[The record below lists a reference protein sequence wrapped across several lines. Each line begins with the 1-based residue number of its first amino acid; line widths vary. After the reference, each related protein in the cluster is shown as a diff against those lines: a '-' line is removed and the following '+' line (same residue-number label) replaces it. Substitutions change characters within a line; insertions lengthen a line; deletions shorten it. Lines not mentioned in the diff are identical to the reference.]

1 MREENSAGGVVFYQN
16 RVLLLRK
23 KRGYWVLP
31 KGRIETGEDM
41 QTAALREV
49 QEESG
54 VRAAIVKYVGEI
66 NYTYKNQ
73 WTNYEWVVK
82 RVCWFL
88 MTAESNHCRPQT
100 EEGFSSAR
108 FLDGED
114 AVRLLRYDDER
125 RILIEALDQAQ
136 AEFPETFTGMDRG

>member
-1 MREENSAGGVVFYQN
+1 MREENSAGGVVFYHN

-31 KGRIETGEDM
+31 KGRIEAGEDM
-41 QTAALREV
+41 KTAALREV
-49 QEESG
+49 REESG
-54 VRAAIVKYVGEI
+54 VQAVIVKYVGEI

-88 MTAESNHCRPQT
+88 MKTQSRHCHPQA

-108 FLDGED
+108 FLKGED

-125 RILIEALDQAQ
+125 KILIEALKLAKT
-136 AEFPETFTGMDRG
+136 ALPTVFAVRE

>member
-1 MREENSAGGVVFYQN
+1 MREENSAGGVVFFQG

-31 KGRIETGEDM
+31 KGRIEPGEAM
-41 QTAALREV
+41 ETATLREV

-54 VRAAIVKYVGEI
+54 VQGEIVRYIGEI
-66 NYTYKNQ
+66 NYSYKNQ
-73 WTNYEWVVK
+73 WTGYEWVIK
-82 RVCWFL
+82 RVCWYL
-88 MTAESNHCRPQT
+88 MTARNGRCTPQL

-108 FLDGED
+108 FVSGEE

-125 RILIEALDQAQ
+125 KILMEALEMAG
-136 AEFPETFTGMDRG
+136 TGLKPATPCRD

>member
-1 MREENSAGGVVFYQN
+1 MREENSAGGVVFYQD

-31 KGRIETGEDM
+31 KGRIEAGEAM
-41 QTAALREV
+41 EAAALREV

-54 VRAAIVKYVGEI
+54 VQADIVSYIGEI

-82 RVCWFL
+82 RVCWYL
-88 MTAESNHCRPQT
+88 MTAASSHCRPQT
-100 EEGFSSAR
+100 EEGFSGAR
-108 FLDGED
+108 FLSGEE

-125 RILIEALDQAQ
+125 KILIEALSQAQ
-136 AEFPETFTGMDRG
+136 AEFPARFRRMDRR

>member
-1 MREENSAGGVVFYQN
+1 MREENSAGGVVIYRD

-31 KGRIETGEDM
+31 KGRIESGEEVAA
-41 QTAALREV
+41 AALREV
-49 QEESG
+49 REESG
-54 VRAAIVKYVGEI
+54 VRAAIVRYIGEI

-73 WTNYEWVVK
+73 WTDHQWVIK
-82 RVCWFL
+82 RVCWYL
-88 MTAESNHCRPQT
+88 MTAATSQCRPQT

-108 FLDGED
+108 FVSGEE

-125 RILIEALDQAQ
+125 KILIEGLRQAQ
-136 AEFPETFTGMDRG
+136 VEFPGVFAGME

>member
-1 MREENSAGGVVFYQN
+1 MREENSAGGVVFYQD

-31 KGRIETGEDM
+31 KGRIETGEKM
-41 QTAALREV
+41 ETAALREV

-54 VRAAIVKYVGEI
+54 VQATIVKYIGEI

-82 RVCWFL
+82 RVCWYL
-88 MTAESNHCRPQT
+88 MTADSNHCRPQM

-108 FLDGED
+108 FLNGAD

-125 RILIEALDQAQ
+125 KILIEALNQAQ
-136 AEFPETFTGMDRG
+136 AEFPGMFADMD

>member
-16 RVLLLRK
+16 KVLLLRK

-31 KGRIETGEDM
+31 KGRIEVGEDVE
-41 QTAALREV
+41 TAALREV
-49 QEESG
+49 KEESG
-54 VRAAIVKYVGEI
+54 VCADIVKYVGEI

-88 MTAESNHCRPQT
+88 MTARSSRCYPQT

-108 FLDGED
+108 FLSGED

-125 RILIEALDQAQ
+125 KILIEALEQAHLEFA
-136 AEFPETFTGMDRG
+136 AEFSGID

>member
-1 MREENSAGGVVFYQN
+1 MREENSAGGVVFYQD

-31 KGRIETGEDM
+31 KGRIEAGEDVR
-41 QTAALREV
+41 TAALREV
-49 QEESG
+49 REESG
-54 VRAAIVKYVGEI
+54 VQAAIIKYVGEI

-73 WTNYEWVVK
+73 WTDYEWVVK
-82 RVCWFL
+82 RVSWYL
-88 MTAESNHCRPQT
+88 MTTQSHHCRPQA

-108 FLDGED
+108 FLSGDD

-125 RILIEALDQAQ
+125 KILVEALKQAHL
-136 AEFPETFTGMDRG
+136 ALPDVFPLMD

>member
-31 KGRIETGEDM
+31 KGRIEAGEDIK
-41 QTAALREV
+41 TAALREV
-49 QEESG
+49 WEEAG
-54 VRAAIVKYVGEI
+54 VQATILKYVGEI

-73 WTNYEWVVK
+73 WTDYEWVVK
-82 RVCWFL
+82 RVCWYL
-88 MTAESNHCRPQT
+88 MKTQSHHCRPQI

-108 FLDGED
+108 FLKGED

-125 RILIEALDQAQ
+125 KILIEALRQAPT
-136 AEFPETFTGMDRG
+136 ALPTVFPDME

>member
-31 KGRIETGEDM
+31 KGRIEAGEDLE
-41 QTAALREV
+41 TAALREV
-49 QEESG
+49 REESG
-54 VRAAIVKYVGEI
+54 VRADIIKYVGDI
-66 NYTYKNQ
+66 HYTYKNQ
-73 WTNYEWVVK
+73 WTNYEWVMK

-88 MTAESNHCRPQT
+88 MTAQSSRCYPQM

-108 FLDGED
+108 FLSGED

-125 RILIEALDQAQ
+125 KILIEALSQAQ
-136 AEFPETFTGMDRG
+136 IEFSSVFSGKD

>member
-1 MREENSAGGVVFYQN
+1 MREENSAGGVVFYQD

-31 KGRIETGEDM
+31 KGRIESGEDM
-41 QTAALREV
+41 ETAALREV

-54 VRAAIVKYVGEI
+54 VRAHIIKYIGDI
-66 NYTYKNQ
+66 HYTYKNQ
-73 WTNYEWVVK
+73 WTNHEWVEK
-82 RVCWFL
+82 RVSWYL
-88 MTAESNHCRPQT
+88 MTAQSSRCCPQV

-125 RILIEALDQAQ
+125 RILVEALNQARLEFS
-136 AEFPETFTGMDRG
+136 AEFSCSERG

>member
-1 MREENSAGGVVFYQN
+1 MREENSAGGVVFYQD

-41 QTAALREV
+41 KTAALREV

-54 VRAAIVKYVGEI
+54 VHAAIIKYVGEI

-82 RVCWFL
+82 RVCWYL
-88 MTAESNHCRPQT
+88 MTTENNHCSPQM

-108 FLDGED
+108 FLNGKD

-125 RILIEALDQAQ
+125 RILIEALSQAQ
-136 AEFPETFTGMDRG
+136 AEFPETFACLDRG